1 MQFRITGF
9 PKGKMRAA
17 LCVPLMSGLIATS
30 LMGQEGLSTLRGTIS
45 DKSGAVVAGVAI
57 SAREILTN
65 VVARTVTSDS
75 QGNYEMPGL
84 KTGSYQVMASLA
96 GFKKSVVDDV
106 QLQSNQIRRVD
117 ITLEVG
123 EVATEVSVSAAAAV
137 IQTEQATIG
146 ANFDAAKHYGDLPIP
161 GNGFSGTYAVLAV
174 LPHVQPEPDDW
185 GN

>member
-1 MQFRITGF
+1 MQFRIIGL

-17 LCVPLMSGLIATS
+17 LCVPLMSVLIATS

-45 DKSGAVVAGVAI
+45 DKSGAVVAGVAV
-57 SAREILTN
+57 SAREVLTN

-75 QGNYEMPGL
+75 QGNFEMPGL
-84 KTGSYQVMASLA
+84 KTGSYQVTASLA

-106 QLQSNQIRRVD
+106 QLRSNEIRRID

-146 ANFDAAKHYGDLPIP
+146 ATFDAG
-161 GNGFSGTYAVLAV
+161 
-174 LPHVQPEPDDW
+174 
-185 GN
+185 